1 MGQLTQMISKARLQL
16 WLGPLLILIAATC
29 TFGSRYWTPESLF
42 WDENYHVASA
52 HKQLAGVMYMENHP
66 PLGKMLIALGER
78 VTAANVGLDTSRVLQ
93 RDHISNGLLPTGYS
107 YAGVRLASVLCMIL
121 AAPLLYGLIRLI
133 TGSAWS
139 ALVFSGLMVF
149 DNALIVHTRAAML
162 EGMQIFFVLLA
173 LYVFARLLRARQIA
187 LWHYPLLGALIG
199 LVVSVKLNGAV
210 LMLLLVALF
219 AVDQWQNLMQR
230 NWRWLLM
237 RLAQSMPL
245 SLLGLLGVFLGVFYV
260 QIAGNTE
267 LIATRTYKASPDYL
281 AHLQAGTTW
290 TPSGFVVGL
299 RDHLRYIAEY
309 SDGVPRL
316 EICKPGENGS
326 HPLRWPL
333 GAKTINYRWNKD
345 TVDGRAEVSYTYLA
359 GNPLV
364 WLPVLLGVLLSTS
377 LLISRF
383 VYGQPIADRRL
394 FLWSVLFTALYLA
407 YMVAMLQV
415 ERVMYLYHYLLPLI
429 FGIVNLAVVHAY
441 VFGRGLEAGSVHT
454 RINLA
459 VYLSLVIAVFA
470 FFSPLT
476 YGSALT
482 PEQFELREWFDV
494 WRLEPVR

>member
-1 MGQLTQMISKARLQL
+1 MAQLSQAIEKTRLHL
-16 WLGPLLILIAATC
+16 WLGPLLILIAAAC
-29 TFGSRYWTPESLF
+29 TFGIRYWTPESLF

-52 HKQLAGVMYMENHP
+52 HKQLAGVMYMETHP

-78 VTAANVGLDTSRVLQ
+78 ASGVNAGLDTSRVLQ
-93 RDHISNGLLPTGYS
+93 RDHISIGLLPPGYS
-107 YAGVRLASVLCMIL
+107 YAGVRLASVLSMIL

-139 ALVFSGLMVF
+139 ALVFSALLVF

-162 EGMQIFFVLLA
+162 EGMQIFFVLLT
-173 LYVFARLLRARQIA
+173 LYVFARLLRARSIA

-210 LMLLLVALF
+210 LLLLFVALF
-219 AVDQWQNLMQR
+219 AVDQWQNLLQHQ
-230 NWRWLLM
+230 WRKLSARLL
-237 RLAQSMPL
+237 QSMPL
-245 SLLGLLGVFLGVFYV
+245 SLLGLLAVFLGVFYV
-260 QIAGNTE
+260 QIAGNTG
-267 LIATRTYKASPDYL
+267 LIATRSYKAGPEYL
-281 AHLQAGTTW
+281 AHIDAGTTW

-299 RDHLRYIAEY
+299 KDHLRYIAEY
-309 SDGVPRL
+309 SEGVPRL
-316 EICKPGENGS
+316 DVCKPGENGS
-326 HPLRWPL
+326 HPMRWPL

-345 TVDGRAEVSYTYLA
+345 TIDGRVEVSYTYLV

-364 WLPVLLGVLLSTS
+364 WLPVLLGVLLSLS
-377 LLISRF
+377 LLISRL
-383 VYGQPIADRRL
+383 VYGQAITDRRL
-394 FLWSVLFTALYLA
+394 FLWMVLLNALYLA
-407 YMVAMLQV
+407 YMVAMLQI

-459 VYLSLVIAVFA
+459 VYLALVVAVFA

-476 YGSALT
+476 YGFALT
-482 PEQFELREWFDV
+482 PEQFELRQWFDI
-494 WRLEPVR
+494 WKLEPVR